1 MSMNIERPKI
11 SCEENNNGSFA
22 RFIVEPLEK
31 GYGITLGNAMRR
43 TLLSALPG
51 AAPIAVRIAG
61 VAHEFSTI
69 RGVTEDVV
77 DIILNLKSL
86 ALKSSNKE
94 RDFVTYLH
102 LRKSGAGEVTAKD
115 FEANSEIEILNPDLH
130 ICTMDEGAVL
140 DMDIMVGNGRGYV
153 PNTTNK
159 TKFENI
165 DFIAM
170 DSLFSP
176 VKKVN
181 FNVESTRVGQS
192 VNFDKLVL
200 EIETNG
206 TTTAR
211 EIVALAGKIIVEHIE
226 VFVELCAQMSNVEI
240 LVSREEDKQI
250 KLLELPIEEMDLSV
264 RSYNCLKRA
273 GVNNIEDLTKKSRA
287 DMLKVKNLGIKSI
300 DEVIAKLESYGLSLR
315 KDED

>member
-1 MSMNIERPKI
+1 MEMERPRI
-11 SCEENNNGSFA
+11 NCEETDNGAFA

-43 TLLSALPG
+43 TLLSSLPG
-51 AAPIAVRIAG
+51 SAPIAIRIAG

-77 DIILNLKSL
+77 DIILNLKNL
-86 ALKSSNKE
+86 YVKC
-94 RDFVTYLH
+94 RDTSKNFVTYLH
-102 LRKSGAGEVTAKD
+102 LRKTGEGEVTARD
-115 FEANSEIEILNPDLH
+115 FESNSDVEILNPDLH

-140 DMDIMVGNGRGYV
+140 DMDLMIGNGRGYV
-153 PNTTNK
+153 PNTVNK
-159 TKFENI
+159 EKV
-165 DFIAM
+165 DSVDYIAM

-176 VKKVN
+176 VQKVN

-192 VNFDKLVL
+192 VNYDKLTL
-200 EIETNG
+200 EVETNG
-206 TTTAR
+206 TTSAR
-211 EIVALAGKIIVEHIE
+211 EIVSLAGKIIMEHTNL
-226 VFVELCAQMSNVEI
+226 FVELCDQMASTDI

-250 KLLELPIEEMDLSV
+250 KLMELPIEEMDLSV

-273 GVNNIEDLTKKSRA
+273 GINNVEDLTKKSRG

-300 DEVIAKLESYGLSLR
+300 EEVIAKLESYGLSLR

>member
-1 MSMNIERPKI
+1 MEMERPRI
-11 SCEENNNGSFA
+11 TCEETNNGIFS
-22 RFIVEPLEK
+22 RFVVEPLEK

-51 AAPIAVRIAG
+51 SAPIAIRIAG

-69 RGVTEDVV
+69 RGVSEDVV
-77 DIILNLKSL
+77 DIILNLKNLYVRCKDQS
-86 ALKSSNKE
+86 

-102 LRKSGAGEVTAKD
+102 LRKTEAGEVTARD
-115 FEANSEIEILNPDLH
+115 FAENSDVEILNPDLH

-140 DMDIMVGNGRGYV
+140 DLDLMIGNGRGYV
-153 PNTTNK
+153 ANTENK
-159 TKFENI
+159 EKFDNI

-200 EIETNG
+200 EVETNG
-206 TTTAR
+206 TTTGR
-211 EIVALAGKIIVEHIE
+211 DIVSLAGKLIMEHTNL
-226 VFVELCAQMSNVEI
+226 FVELCAQIANSNI
-240 LVSREEDKQI
+240 LISREEDKQV
-250 KLLELPIEEMDLSV
+250 KLMELPIEEMDLSV

-273 GVNNIEDLTKKSRA
+273 GINNVEDLTKKSRG

>member
-1 MSMNIERPKI
+1 MEMERPRI
-11 SCEENNNGSFA
+11 ACEETDNGAFA
-22 RFIVEPLEK
+22 RFVVEPLEK

-51 AAPIAVRIAG
+51 SAPIAVRIAG
-61 VAHEFSTI
+61 VAHEFSTV

-77 DIILNLKSL
+77 DIVLNLKSL
-86 ALKSSNKE
+86 AVKCKNRDK
-94 RDFVTYLH
+94 DFVTYLH
-102 LRKSGAGEVTAKD
+102 IRKSGAGEVTARD
-115 FEANSEIEILNPDLH
+115 FEENSDVEILNPDLH
-130 ICTMDEGAVL
+130 ICTMDDGAVL
-140 DMDIMVGNGRGYV
+140 NLDLMIGNGRGYV
-153 PNTTNK
+153 PNTVNK
-159 TKFENI
+159 EKFDDI

-176 VKKVN
+176 VKRVN

-192 VNFDKLVL
+192 VNFDKLTL
-200 EIETNG
+200 EVETNG
-206 TTTAR
+206 TTSAR
-211 EIVALAGKIIVEHIE
+211 EIVALAGKIVMEHINL
-226 VFVELCAQMSNVEI
+226 FVELCSQIANSDI
-240 LVSREEDKQI
+240 LVSREEDKQV
-250 KLLELPIEEMDLSV
+250 KLMELPIEEMDLSV

-273 GVNNIEDLTKKSRA
+273 GINNVEDLTKKSRG

>member
-1 MSMNIERPKI
+1 MEMERPRI
-11 SCEENNNGSFA
+11 SCEETDNGTFA

-31 GYGITLGNAMRR
+31 GYGITLGNALRR

-51 AAPIAVRIAG
+51 SAGIAVRIAG

-77 DIILNLKSL
+77 DIILNLKGL
-86 ALKSSNKE
+86 ALKCRNQDK
-94 RDFVTYLH
+94 DFVTYLH
-102 LRKSGAGEVTAKD
+102 IRKTGAGEVTARD
-115 FEANSEIEILNPDLH
+115 FEDNSDVEILNPDLH
-130 ICTMDEGAVL
+130 ICTMDDGAVL
-140 DMDIMVGNGRGYV
+140 DLDLMVGNGRGYV

-159 TKFENI
+159 EKFNDI
-165 DFIAM
+165 DYIAI

-192 VNFDKLVL
+192 VNYDKLTL
-200 EIETNG
+200 EVETNG
-206 TTTAR
+206 TTPAR
-211 EIVALAGKIIVEHIE
+211 EIVALAGKIVVEHINL
-226 VFVELCAQMSNVEI
+226 FVDLCTQIASTDI
-240 LVSREEDKQI
+240 LVSREEDKQV

-273 GVNNIEDLTKKSRA
+273 GINTVEDLIKKSRS

>member
-1 MSMNIERPKI
+1 MEMERPRI
-11 SCEENNNGSFA
+11 SCEETDNGTFA

-31 GYGITLGNAMRR
+31 GYGITLGNALRR

-51 AAPIAVRIAG
+51 SAGIAVRIAG

-77 DIILNLKSL
+77 DIILNLKGL
-86 ALKSSNKE
+86 ALKCRNQDK
-94 RDFVTYLH
+94 DFVTYLH
-102 LRKSGAGEVTAKD
+102 IRKTGAGEVTARD
-115 FEANSEIEILNPDLH
+115 FEDNSDVEILNHDLH
-130 ICTMDEGAVL
+130 ICTMDDGAVL
-140 DMDIMVGNGRGYV
+140 DLDLMVGNGRGYV

-159 TKFENI
+159 EKFNDI
-165 DFIAM
+165 DYIAI

-192 VNFDKLVL
+192 VNYDKLTL
-200 EIETNG
+200 EVETNG
-206 TTTAR
+206 TTPAR
-211 EIVALAGKIIVEHIE
+211 EIVALAGKIVVEHINL
-226 VFVELCAQMSNVEI
+226 FVDLCTQIASTDI
-240 LVSREEDKQI
+240 LVSREEDKQV

-273 GVNNIEDLTKKSRA
+273 GINTVEDLIKKSRS

>member
-1 MSMNIERPKI
+1 MEMERPKI
-11 SCEENNNGSFA
+11 TCEETDNGAFA
-22 RFIVEPLEK
+22 RFVVEPLEK

-43 TLLSALPG
+43 ALLSALPG
-51 AAPIAVRIAG
+51 SAPIAIRIAG
-61 VAHEFSTI
+61 VSHEFSTI
-69 RGVTEDVV
+69 RGVTEDIV

-86 ALKSSNKE
+86 AVKCANQNK
-94 RDFVTYLH
+94 DFVTYLH
-102 LRKSGAGEVTAKD
+102 LRKSGEGEVKASD
-115 FEANSEIEILNPDLH
+115 FESNSDVEILNPDLH

-140 DMDIMVGNGRGYV
+140 NLDLMIGNGRGYV
-153 PNTTNK
+153 PNNVNK
-159 TKFENI
+159 EKFDDI
-165 DFIAM
+165 DYIAM

-192 VNFDKLVL
+192 VNYDKLVL
-200 EIETNG
+200 EVETNG

-211 EIVALAGKIIVEHIE
+211 EIVSLAGKIIMEHINL
-226 VFVELCAQMSNVEI
+226 FVELCAQMANTDI
-240 LVSREEDKQI
+240 LVSREEDKQV
-250 KLLELPIEEMDLSV
+250 KLMELPIEEMDLSV

-273 GVNNIEDLTKKSRA
+273 GINTVEDLTKKTRS
-287 DMLKVKNLGIKSI
+287 DMFKVKNLGIKSI

>member
-1 MSMNIERPKI
+1 MEMERPKI
-11 SCEENNNGSFA
+11 TCEETDNGAFA
-22 RFIVEPLEK
+22 RFVVEPLEK

-43 TLLSALPG
+43 ALLSALPG
-51 AAPIAVRIAG
+51 SAPIAIRIAG
-61 VAHEFSTI
+61 VSHEFSTI

-86 ALKSSNKE
+86 AVKCANQNK
-94 RDFVTYLH
+94 DFVTYLH
-102 LRKSGAGEVTAKD
+102 LRKSGEGEVKASD
-115 FEANSEIEILNPDLH
+115 FESNSDVEILNPDLH

-140 DMDIMVGNGRGYV
+140 NLDLMIGNGRGYV
-153 PNTTNK
+153 PNNVNK
-159 TKFENI
+159 EKFDDI
-165 DFIAM
+165 DYIAM

-192 VNFDKLVL
+192 VNYDKLVL
-200 EIETNG
+200 EVETNG

-211 EIVALAGKIIVEHIE
+211 EIVSLAGKIIMEHINL
-226 VFVELCAQMSNVEI
+226 FVELCAQMANTDI
-240 LVSREEDKQI
+240 LVSREEDKQV
-250 KLLELPIEEMDLSV
+250 KLMELPIEEMDLSV

-273 GVNNIEDLTKKSRA
+273 GINTVEDLTKKTRS
-287 DMLKVKNLGIKSI
+287 DMFKVKNLGIKSI

>member
-1 MSMNIERPKI
+1 MMEMERPRI
-11 SCEENNNGSFA
+11 SCEETDNGSYA
-22 RFIVEPLEK
+22 RFVVEPLEK
-31 GYGITLGNAMRR
+31 GYGITLGNTMRR

-51 AAPIAVRIAG
+51 SAPIAVRIAG
-61 VAHEFSTI
+61 AAHEFTSL

-86 ALKSSNKE
+86 AVRCNNKD
-94 RDFVTYLH
+94 RDFVTYLRI
-102 LRKSGAGEVTAKD
+102 RKNTPGVVTAKD
-115 FEANSEIEILNPDLH
+115 FQSNDEVTILNPDLY

-140 DMDIMVGNGRGYV
+140 DMDLMIGNGRGYV
-153 PNTTNK
+153 PNTVNK
-159 TKFENI
+159 TKFDNI

-170 DSLFSP
+170 DSIFSP

-192 VNFDKLVL
+192 VDFDKLTV
-200 EIETNG
+200 EVETNG
-206 TTTAR
+206 TTSAR
-211 EIVALAGKIIVEHIE
+211 EIVALAGKIIVEHIGL
-226 VFVELCAQMSNVEI
+226 FVELCSQMSDMDI
-240 LVSREEDKQI
+240 LVSREEDKQV
-250 KLLELPIEEMDLSV
+250 KLMELPIEEMDLSV

-273 GVNNIEDLTKKSRA
+273 GVNTVEDLIKKSRG

-300 DEVIAKLESYGLSLR
+300 DEVIQKLESYGLSLR

>member
-1 MSMNIERPKI
+1 MEMERPRI
-11 SCEENNNGSFA
+11 ACEETDNGAFA
-22 RFIVEPLEK
+22 RFVVEPLEK

-51 AAPIAVRIAG
+51 SAPIAIRIAG
-61 VAHEFSTI
+61 VAHEFSTV

-86 ALKSSNKE
+86 AVKCKNRD

-102 LRKSGAGEVTAKD
+102 IRKNGAGEVTARD
-115 FEANSEIEILNPDLH
+115 FEENSEVEILNPGLH
-130 ICTMDEGAVL
+130 ICTMDDGAVL
-140 DMDIMVGNGRGYV
+140 DLDLMIGNGRGYV
-153 PNTTNK
+153 PNTVNK
-159 TKFENI
+159 EKFEDV

-176 VKKVN
+176 VKRVN

-192 VNFDKLVL
+192 VNFDKLTL
-200 EIETNG
+200 EVETNG
-206 TTTAR
+206 TTSAR
-211 EIVALAGKIIVEHIE
+211 EIVSLAGKIVMEHINLY
-226 VFVELCAQMSNVEI
+226 VELCSQIANSDI
-240 LVSREEDKQI
+240 LVSREEDKQV
-250 KLLELPIEEMDLSV
+250 KLMELPIEEMDLSV

-273 GVNNIEDLTKKSRA
+273 GINNVEDLTKKSRG

>member
-1 MSMNIERPKI
+1 MEMERPRI
-11 SCEENNNGSFA
+11 TCEETNNGTFS
-22 RFIVEPLEK
+22 RFVVEPLEK

-51 AAPIAVRIAG
+51 SAPIAIRIAG

-69 RGVTEDVV
+69 RGVSEDVV
-77 DIILNLKSL
+77 EIILNLKNLYVRCKDQS
-86 ALKSSNKE
+86 

-102 LRKSGAGEVTAKD
+102 LRKTEAGEVTAKD
-115 FEANSEIEILNPDLH
+115 FAENSDVEILNPDLH

-140 DMDIMVGNGRGYV
+140 DLDLMIGNGRGYV
-153 PNTTNK
+153 ANTENK
-159 TKFENI
+159 EKFDNI

-200 EIETNG
+200 EVETNG
-206 TTTAR
+206 TTTGR
-211 EIVALAGKIIVEHIE
+211 DIVSLAGKLIMEHTNL
-226 VFVELCAQMSNVEI
+226 FVELCAQIANSNI
-240 LVSREEDKQI
+240 LISREEDKQV
-250 KLLELPIEEMDLSV
+250 KLMELPIEEMDLSV

-273 GVNNIEDLTKKSRA
+273 GINNVEDLTKKSRG

>member
-1 MSMNIERPKI
+1 MKMERPKI
-11 SCEENNNGSFA
+11 TCEETDNGSFA
-22 RFIVEPLEK
+22 RFVVEPLEK

-51 AAPIAVRIAG
+51 SAPIAVRIAG

-77 DIILNLKSL
+77 DIILNLKTM
-86 ALKSSNKE
+86 AVKCENNND
-94 RDFVTYLH
+94 DFITYLH

-115 FEANSEIEILNPDLH
+115 FEANSEVEILTPDLH

-140 DMDIMVGNGRGYV
+140 DMDVMIGNGRGYTPSSV
-153 PNTTNK
+153 NK
-159 TKFENI
+159 AKFDNI

-170 DSLFSP
+170 DSIFSP
-176 VKKVN
+176 VKTVN

-192 VNFDKLVL
+192 VNYDKLTL
-200 EIETNG
+200 EVETNG
-206 TTTAR
+206 TTSAR
-211 EIVALAGKIIVEHIE
+211 EIVALAGKIVMEH
-226 VFVELCAQMSNVEI
+226 VNLFVELCSQLASSEI
-240 LVSREEDKQI
+240 LVSREEDKQVKI
-250 KLLELPIEEMDLSV
+250 MELPIEEMDLSV
-264 RSYNCLKRA
+264 RPYNCLKRA
-273 GVNNIEDLTKKSRA
+273 GINTVEDLTKKSRA

-300 DEVIAKLESYGLSLR
+300 DEVIAKLESYGLSLC

>member
-1 MSMNIERPKI
+1 MEMERPRI
-11 SCEENNNGSFA
+11 TCEETDNGAFA

-43 TLLSALPG
+43 SLLSALPG
-51 AAPIAVRIAG
+51 SAPIAVRIAG
-61 VAHEFSTI
+61 ASHEFTTV

-77 DIILNLKSL
+77 EIILNLKTL
-86 ALKSSNKE
+86 AVKCKDTNKN
-94 RDFVTYLH
+94 FVTYLH
-102 LRKSGAGEVTAKD
+102 LRKTTAGEVTARD
-115 FEANSEIEILNPDLH
+115 FESNSDVEILNPDLH

-140 DMDIMVGNGRGYV
+140 DMDVMIGNGRGYV
-153 PNTTNK
+153 PNSENK
-159 TKFENI
+159 EKFEDI
-165 DFIAM
+165 DYIAM

-176 VKKVN
+176 VKRVN

-192 VNFDKLVL
+192 VNYDKLTL
-200 EIETNG
+200 EVETNG
-206 TTTAR
+206 TTSAR
-211 EIVALAGKIIVEHIE
+211 EIVSLAGKIIMEHINL
-226 VFVELCAQMSNVEI
+226 FVELCAQIANSDI
-240 LVSREEDKQI
+240 LVSREEDKQVKI
-250 KLLELPIEEMDLSV
+250 LELPIEEMDLSV

-273 GVNNIEDLTKKSRA
+273 GINNVEDLTRKSRG

>member
-1 MSMNIERPKI
+1 MEMERPKI
-11 SCEENNNGSFA
+11 TCEETDNGAFA
-22 RFIVEPLEK
+22 RFFVEPLEK

-43 TLLSALPG
+43 TLLSSLPG
-51 AAPIAVRIAG
+51 SAPIAVRIAG
-61 VAHEFSTI
+61 VPHEFSTI

-77 DIILNLKSL
+77 DIILNLKTL
-86 ALKSSNKE
+86 AVKCNNTSS
-94 RDFVTYLH
+94 DFITYLH
-102 LRKSGAGEVTAKD
+102 LRKTGAGEVTARD
-115 FEANSEIEILNPDLH
+115 FEENSDVEILNPDLH

-140 DMDIMVGNGRGYV
+140 DMDLMIGNGRGYV
-153 PNTTNK
+153 PNNINK
-159 TKFENI
+159 EKFDDI
-165 DFIAM
+165 DYIAM

-176 VKKVN
+176 VKRVN

-192 VNFDKLVL
+192 VNFDKLTL
-200 EIETNG
+200 EVETNG

-211 EIVALAGKIIVEHIE
+211 EIVSLSGKIIMEHINL
-226 VFVELCAQMSNVEI
+226 FVELCAQMANTDI
-240 LVSREEDKQI
+240 LVSREEDKQV
-250 KLLELPIEEMDLSV
+250 KLMELPIEEMDLSV

-273 GVNNIEDLTKKSRA
+273 GINTVEDLTKKTRG

>member
-1 MSMNIERPKI
+1 MEMERPRI
-11 SCEENNNGSFA
+11 TCEETDNGAYA
-22 RFIVEPLEK
+22 RFVIEPLEK

-43 TLLSALPG
+43 SLLSALPG
-51 AAPIAVRIAG
+51 SAPIAVRIAG
-61 VAHEFSTI
+61 ASHEFTTV

-77 DIILNLKSL
+77 DIILNLKTL
-86 ALKSSNKE
+86 AVKCKDTSKN
-94 RDFVTYLH
+94 FVTYLH
-102 LRKSGAGEVTAKD
+102 LRKTTAGEVTARD
-115 FEANSEIEILNPDLH
+115 FESNSDVEILNPDLH

-140 DMDIMVGNGRGYV
+140 DMDLMIGNGRGYV
-153 PNTTNK
+153 PNTENK
-159 TKFENI
+159 EKFDNI
-165 DFIAM
+165 DYIAM

-176 VKKVN
+176 VKRAN

-192 VNFDKLVL
+192 VNFDKLTL
-200 EIETNG
+200 EVETNG
-206 TTTAR
+206 TTSAR
-211 EIVALAGKIIVEHIE
+211 EIVSLAGKIIMEHINL
-226 VFVELCAQMSNVEI
+226 FVELCAQIANTDI
-240 LVSREEDKQI
+240 LVSREEDKQV

-273 GVNNIEDLTKKSRA
+273 GINNVEDLTRKSRG

>member
-1 MSMNIERPKI
+1 MEMERPRI
-11 SCEENNNGSFA
+11 SCEETNNGAFA
-22 RFIVEPLEK
+22 RFVVEPLEK
-31 GYGITLGNAMRR
+31 GYGITLGNALRR

-51 AAPIAVRIAG
+51 SAGIAVRIAG

-77 DIILNLKSL
+77 DIILNLKGL
-86 ALKSSNKE
+86 ALKC
-94 RDFVTYLH
+94 RDQSKDYVTYLH
-102 LRKSGAGEVTAKD
+102 IRKTGAGEVTARD
-115 FEANSEIEILNPDLH
+115 FEENSEVEILNPDMH

-140 DMDIMVGNGRGYV
+140 DLDLMVGNGRGYV
-153 PNTTNK
+153 PNTENK
-159 TKFENI
+159 NKFNDI
-165 DFIAM
+165 DYIAI

-176 VKKVN
+176 VKRVN

-192 VNFDKLVL
+192 VNYDKLTL
-200 EIETNG
+200 EVETNG
-206 TTTAR
+206 TTPAR
-211 EIVALAGKIIVEHIE
+211 EIVALASKIVMEHINL
-226 VFVELCAQMSNVEI
+226 FVELCSQIANTDI
-240 LVSREEDKQI
+240 LVSREEDKQV
-250 KLLELPIEEMDLSV
+250 KLLELPIEDMDLSV

-273 GVNNIEDLTKKSRA
+273 GINTVEDLIKKSRS

>member
-1 MSMNIERPKI
+1 MEMERPRI
-11 SCEENNNGSFA
+11 TCEETDNGSFA

-31 GYGITLGNAMRR
+31 GYGITLGNALRR

-51 AAPIAVRIAG
+51 SAPIAVRIAG
-61 VAHEFSTI
+61 VSHEFSTV

-77 DIILNLKSL
+77 DIILNLKTL
-86 ALKSSNKE
+86 AVKCANQS

-102 LRKSGAGEVTAKD
+102 LRKTGAGEVTAKD
-115 FEANSEIEILNPDLH
+115 FEENSDVEILNPDLH
-130 ICTMDEGAVL
+130 ICTMDDGAVL
-140 DMDIMVGNGRGYV
+140 DMDIMIGNGRGYT
-153 PNTTNK
+153 PNNENK
-159 TKFENI
+159 EKFEDI
-165 DFIAM
+165 DYIAM

-176 VKKVN
+176 VKRVN

-192 VNFDKLVL
+192 VNFDKLTL
-200 EIETNG
+200 EVETNG
-206 TTTAR
+206 TTPAR
-211 EIVALAGKIIVEHIE
+211 EIVSLAGKIVMEHINL
-226 VFVELCAQMSNVEI
+226 FVELCAQIANSDI
-240 LVSREEDKQI
+240 LVAREEDKQV
-250 KLLELPIEEMDLSV
+250 KLMELPIEEMDLSV

-273 GVNNIEDLTKKSRA
+273 GINNVEDLTKKSRG

>member
-1 MSMNIERPKI
+1 MEMERPKI
-11 SCEENNNGSFA
+11 TCEETDNGSFA

-43 TLLSALPG
+43 SLLSALPG
-51 AAPIAVRIAG
+51 SAPIAVRIAG
-61 VAHEFSTI
+61 ASHEFTTV

-77 DIILNLKSL
+77 EIILNLKTL
-86 ALKSSNKE
+86 AVKCKDASK
-94 RDFVTYLH
+94 DFVTYLH
-102 LRKSGAGEVTAKD
+102 LRKTTAGEVTARD
-115 FEANSEIEILNPDLH
+115 FESNSDVEILNPDLH

-140 DMDIMVGNGRGYV
+140 DMDVMIGNGRGYV
-153 PNTTNK
+153 PNSENK
-159 TKFENI
+159 EKFDNI

-176 VKKVN
+176 VKRVN

-192 VNFDKLVL
+192 VNYDKLTL
-200 EIETNG
+200 EVETNG

-211 EIVALAGKIIVEHIE
+211 EIVSLAGKIIMEHINL
-226 VFVELCAQMSNVEI
+226 FVELCAQIANSDI
-240 LVSREEDKQI
+240 LVSREEDKQV

-273 GVNNIEDLTKKSRA
+273 GINNVEDLTKKSRG